1 MVRLFSSNQTASA
14 APWIRPVR
22 YIISLKRPL
31 QRSDATLVCSDPNS
45 PAYIIPRPGGEVICG
60 GTYLVRFIFFVGSYR
75 ERCIANVSRARQVGN
90 YDLSVDPPTINRIL
104 QHCLRLD
111 PSISTDGTLEGIEIL
126 RHNVGLRPA
135 RRGGPRVEVE
145 RVAFPLERGK
155 SKLALGT
162 AHASSS
168 KQRREVPVVHAYG
181 FSSAGYQQGWGAGL
195 EVAELVQGAIGA
207 APASSGHRWL
217 SKL

>member
-1 MVRLFSSNQTASA
+1 MSHKRRFALNLIPDSTPSSLST
-14 APWIRPVR
+14 
-22 YIISLKRPL
+22 
-31 QRSDATLVCSDPNS
+31 DPNS

-60 GTYLVRFIFFVGSYR
+60 GTYLVRTFAY
-75 ERCIANVSRARQVGN
+75 ARLKAFNGISDTRLASQVGN

-111 PSISTDGTLEGIEIL
+111 PSISTDGTLEGIEIV

-145 RVAFPLERGK
+145 RIAFPLERGK
-155 SKLALGT
+155 SKLSLGT
-162 AHASSS
+162 ARADSS
-168 KQRREVPVVHAYG
+168 KPRREVPVVHAYG
-181 FSSAGYQQGWGAGL
+181 FSSAGYQQGWGAAL
-195 EVAELVQGAIGA
+195 EVAELVEGAIGA
-207 APASSGHRWL
+207 APARSSHRWL